1 MQLAYYHRLFDHNV
15 KFAVGLSKDNT
26 MKNRFYWRSYVSF
39 GLFLSFLVITIS
51 GIVLYVAPPGRI
63 ARWTSWQMFWLD
75 RGQWE
80 DLHTL
85 FSYLFIIFGVF
96 HLFLFNWKLFFS
108 YIKSRLSSGINR
120 KREMVLALITFLI
133 VFVLTIVKTP
143 PIYSVMDLGNS
154 ISATWAQ
161 KYGSPP
167 VPHTEEM
174 TLTEISRDLL
184 GADPS
189 EVASYLQSEGYTVK
203 DANKLFENI
212 ARENGIASSELF
224 RVLERRYDVV
234 LKIRYRR

>member
-1 MQLAYYHRLFDHNV
+1 MR
-15 KFAVGLSKDNT
+15 KK
-26 MKNRFYWRSYVSF
+26 FYWRSYVSF

-63 ARWTSWQMFWLD
+63 SRWTSWEMLWLN

-85 FSYLFIIFGVF
+85 FSYLFIIFGIF

-108 YIKSRLSSGINR
+108 YIKSRMSSGFNR
-120 KREMVLALITFLI
+120 KQEMVLALLTFLI

-154 ISATWAQ
+154 ISATWG
-161 KYGSPP
+161 KKNGTPP
-167 VPHTEEM
+167 VPHAEEM
-174 TLTEISRDLL
+174 TMRELSEDLL
-184 GADPS
+184 RTEPD
-189 EVASYLQSEGYTVK
+189 EVASYLRKLGYKVTDVDK
-203 DANKLFENI
+203 VFEEI

-224 RVLERRYDVV
+224 KELSRKYEVFVQIRERR
-234 LKIRYRR
+234 